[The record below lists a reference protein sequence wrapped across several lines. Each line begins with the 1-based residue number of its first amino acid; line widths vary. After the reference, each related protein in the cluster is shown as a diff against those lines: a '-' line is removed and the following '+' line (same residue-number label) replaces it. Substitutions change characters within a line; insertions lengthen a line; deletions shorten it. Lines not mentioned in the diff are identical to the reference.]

1 MEYLLSI
8 CIPNYNRINSLEK
21 LLKEVIKQIYENNLQ
36 KRIQIC
42 ISDDASKQNPDN
54 LIYRIILENP
64 LINIIYKRNL
74 INRGMDYNFL
84 DSVLLS
90 CADYCWIIGNDD
102 MLESNA
108 ITNIT
113 LLLEEA
119 QRKGISIIVTPFKVY
134 SSDGDYRY
142 TVRPLKGEKNIYNWL
157 NPDQKEN
164 FINNINHESALFAF
178 LSNTIVRR
186 KDWINHGDMFS
197 DKMNSLFIQMYMNLQ
212 TMIKGES
219 YLYVN
224 LFIIKNYLDLEPEDG
239 FGQRMYRIAIGLY
252 NVIGDFFV
260 GEEQRYLQEK
270 LVTPFLIDDLWENL
284 DKYNL
289 LKSLNIK
296 KAIIYN
302 KYYVRKY
309 DLLNT
314 NDISIIIFGAGKKG
328 IENVKYLKKNGQNII
343 MFVDNDLSVQDTIIE
358 GIPVKNAERIR
369 QYKLKGEKLKIIV
382 SSYNID
388 ILIDMIKQI
397 EKLGINEESILII

>member
-1 MEYLLSI
+1 
-8 CIPNYNRINSLEK
+8 
-21 LLKEVIKQIYENNLQ
+21 
-36 KRIQIC
+36 
-42 ISDDASKQNPDN
+42 
-54 LIYRIILENP
+54 
-64 LINIIYKRNL
+64 
-74 INRGMDYNFL
+74 
-84 DSVLLS
+84 
-90 CADYCWIIGNDD
+90 
-102 MLESNA
+102 
-108 ITNIT
+108 
-113 LLLEEA
+113 
-119 QRKGISIIVTPFKVY
+119 
-134 SSDGDYRY
+134 
-142 TVRPLKGEKNIYNWL
+142 
-157 NPDQKEN
+157 
-164 FINNINHESALFAF
+164 
-178 LSNTIVRR
+178 
-186 KDWINHGDMFS
+186 
-197 DKMNSLFIQMYMNLQ
+197 
-212 TMIKGES
+212 MIKGES